1 MEKKAILLLSL
12 LIILLLN
19 SNPINMSINHVQN
32 SLKISG
38 KSAIKLEIAS
48 AASNHIQ
55 IIGKTIVM
63 NKTFVVNDTDYV
75 EIINSTLDFSNLT
88 TVSTLIENYGTLII
102 NNSHIISN
110 LNQSCAEVISSTG
123 NLSVIKSTFQNKKLL
138 VDFEKRNVTFIKA
151 IYQSTHCINL
161 HDNYFENYTSAVEI
175 WSSNVEKI
183 YNNTFVNCPFGINL
197 INANN
202 TIIEDNTFINSIG
215 NGFSVQ
221 GTNLTI
227 QNNYFF
233 NDRNLLQSRP
243 GLFHDNTKGIQICS
257 SSYVVILNNTIINTA
272 KCLNI
277 GLSDHVVVENNKI
290 STTGPTEGEILADK
304 SEYLIFRNNFL
315 INQWD
320 SIEIYN
326 CRHLL
331 IERNNIING
340 NTAIRVERVD
350 TDGGV
355 DPLNVTIQYNMIT
368 NSGLLNIEH
377 GANVKIMHN
386 LLNKT
391 IFSIRKNTTN
401 VLILNN
407 TLYSTEIYIETSKNV
422 TTTNNTVENLEN
434 LKFCITE
441 SEIVFINFNI
451 LKNATFEITDSK
463 NVQIT
468 NNTIYTCLGTEV
480 FTQHGYNENITIKNN
495 TIIYINEQ
503 QETST
508 GEQPESPISEQ
519 PENTTA
525 EETETPTAPP
535 KNIPY
540 QFLGISSIAGAIT
553 IAIAILLLRKRK

>member
-63 NKTFVVNDTDYV
+63 NKTFVVNNTDYV

-110 LNQSCAEVISSTG
+110 LNQSYAKVISSTG
-123 NLSVIKSTFQNKKLL
+123 NLTVIKSTFQNKKLL
-138 VDFEKRNVTFIKA
+138 VDFEKRNVTCIIA
-151 IYQSTHCINL
+151 IWQSSHWINL
-161 HDNYFENYTSAVEI
+161 HNNYFENYTSAVEI
-175 WSSNVEKI
+175 WSSNIEKI
-183 YNNTFVNCPFGINL
+183 YNNTFVNCPFGISLFDTN
-197 INANN
+197 NA
-202 TIIEDNTFINSIG
+202 IIENNMFMNSCAVGI
-215 NGFSVQ
+215 SVK
-221 GTNLTI
+221 GERITI
-227 QNNYFF
+227 ENNYIY
-233 NDRNLLQSRP
+233 NNRNLLLTQSD
-243 GLFHDNTKGIQICS
+243 LFGNPTQGIVVQG
-257 SSYVVILNNTIINTA
+257 SSYIHVINNTIINTF
-272 KCLNI
+272 KCIAIFN
-277 GLSDHVVVENNKI
+277 SNNTYVESNEI
-290 STTGPTEGEILADK
+290 DTTGPKEGEIQAQ
-304 SEYLIFRNNFL
+304 SSNYLIFRNN
-315 INQWD
+315 IIKNQWD

-326 CRHLL
+326 SRHLL
-331 IERNNIING
+331 IEQNIIENG

-350 TDGGV
+350 ILDGI
-355 DPLNVTIQYNMIT
+355 DPINITIQYNMIT

-434 LKFCITE
+434 LKFCITK

>member
-19 SNPINMSINHVQN
+19 SNSTNMSINHVQN

-63 NKTFVVNDTDYV
+63 NKTFVVNNTDYV

-110 LNQSCAEVISSTG
+110 LNQSYAEVISSTG
-123 NLSVIKSTFQNKKLL
+123 NLTVIKSTFQNKKLL

-161 HDNYFENYTSAVEI
+161 HNNYFENYTSAVEI
-175 WSSNVEKI
+175 WSSNIEKI
-183 YNNTFVNCPFGINL
+183 HNNTFVNCPFGISLFDTNNATIENNMFMNSCAVGISVKGEL
-197 INANN
+197 I
-202 TIIEDNTFINSIG
+202 TIK
-215 NGFSVQ
+215 
-221 GTNLTI
+221 
-227 QNNYFF
+227 NNYIY
-233 NDRNLLQSRP
+233 NNRNLLLTQSD
-243 GLFHDNTKGIQICS
+243 LFGNPTQGIVIQG
-257 SSYVVILNNTIINTA
+257 SSYIHVINNTIINTF
-272 KCLNI
+272 KCIAIFN
-277 GLSDHVVVENNKI
+277 SNNTYVESNEI
-290 STTGPTEGEILADK
+290 DTTGPKEGEIQAQ
-304 SEYLIFRNNFL
+304 SSNYLIFRNN
-315 INQWD
+315 IIKNQWD

-326 CRHLL
+326 SRHLL

-350 TDGGV
+350 IYGGI
-355 DPLNVTIQYNMIT
+355 DPINVTIQYNMIT
-368 NSGLLNIEH
+368 NSGLLGIEH
-377 GANVKIMHN
+377 GLNVKIKHN
-386 LLNKT
+386 VLNKT
-391 IFSIRKNTTN
+391 NLLIRKNTAN
-401 VLILNN
+401 VLVFNN

-422 TTTNNTVENLEN
+422 TTTNNTVKNLEN
-434 LKFCITE
+434 LKFCVTG
-441 SEIVFINFNI
+441 SETISINFNV
-451 LKNATFEITDSK
+451 LKNVTFEITDSK

-468 NNTIYTCLGTEV
+468 NNTIYTCLGTEL
-480 FTQHGYNENITIKNN
+480 FTQRGYNENITIENN

-508 GEQPESPISEQ
+508 SEQPESSTIEQ
-519 PENTTA
+519 PENTTT
-525 EETETPTAPP
+525 EETETSTILP
-535 KNIPY
+535 KNVPY
-540 QFLGISSIAGAIT
+540 QFLGILSIAGVIT
-553 IAIAILLLRKRK
+553 IAIVVLLLRKRK

>member
-1 MEKKAILLLSL
+1 
-12 LIILLLN
+12 
-19 SNPINMSINHVQN
+19 MSINHVQN

-110 LNQSCAEVISSTG
+110 LNQSYAKVISSTG
-123 NLSVIKSTFQNKKLL
+123 NLTVIKSTFQNKKLL
-138 VDFEKRNVTFIKA
+138 VDFEKRNVTCIIA
-151 IYQSTHCINL
+151 IWQSSHWINL
-161 HDNYFENYTSAVEI
+161 HNNYFENYTSAVEI
-175 WSSNVEKI
+175 WSSNIEKI
-183 YNNTFVNCPFGINL
+183 YNNTFVNCPFGISLFDTN
-197 INANN
+197 NA
-202 TIIEDNTFINSIG
+202 IIENNMFMNSCAVGI
-215 NGFSVQ
+215 SVK
-221 GTNLTI
+221 GERITI
-227 QNNYFF
+227 ENNYIY
-233 NDRNLLQSRP
+233 NNRNLLLTQSD
-243 GLFHDNTKGIQICS
+243 LFGNPTQGIVVQG
-257 SSYVVILNNTIINTA
+257 SSYIHVINNTIINTF
-272 KCLNI
+272 KCIAIFN
-277 GLSDHVVVENNKI
+277 SNNTYVESNEVD
-290 STTGPTEGEILADK
+290 TTGPKEGEIQAQ
-304 SEYLIFRNNFL
+304 SSNYLIFRNN
-315 INQWD
+315 IIKNQWD

-326 CRHLL
+326 SRHLL
-331 IERNNIING
+331 IEQNIIENG

-350 TDGGV
+350 ILDGI
-355 DPLNVTIQYNMIT
+355 DPINITIQYNMIT

-434 LKFCITE
+434 LKFCITK

-480 FTQHGYNENITIKNN
+480 FTQHGYNENIIIKNN

-503 QETST
+503 RETST

-525 EETETPTAPP
+525 EEAGTPTAPP
-535 KNIPY
+535 KNISY
-540 QFLGISSIAGAIT
+540 QFLGISSIAGVIT
-553 IAIAILLLRKRK
+553 IAIVVLLLRKRK

>member
-110 LNQSCAEVISSTG
+110 LNQSYAKVISSTG
-123 NLSVIKSTFQNKKLL
+123 NLTVIKSTFQNKKLL
-138 VDFEKRNVTFIKA
+138 VDFEKRNVTCIIA
-151 IYQSTHCINL
+151 IWQSSHWINL
-161 HDNYFENYTSAVEI
+161 HNNYFENYTSAVEI
-175 WSSNVEKI
+175 WSSNIEKI
-183 YNNTFVNCPFGINL
+183 YNNTFVNCPFGISLFDTN
-197 INANN
+197 NA
-202 TIIEDNTFINSIG
+202 IIENNMFMNSCAVGI
-215 NGFSVQ
+215 SVK
-221 GTNLTI
+221 GERITI
-227 QNNYFF
+227 ENNYIY
-233 NDRNLLQSRP
+233 NNRNLLLTQSD
-243 GLFHDNTKGIQICS
+243 LFGNPTQGIVVQG
-257 SSYVVILNNTIINTA
+257 SSYIHVINNTIINTF
-272 KCLNI
+272 KCIAIFN
-277 GLSDHVVVENNKI
+277 SNNTYVESNEVD
-290 STTGPTEGEILADK
+290 TTGPKEGEIQAQ
-304 SEYLIFRNNFL
+304 SSNYLIFRNN
-315 INQWD
+315 IIKNQWD

-326 CRHLL
+326 SRHLL
-331 IERNNIING
+331 IEQNIIENG

-350 TDGGV
+350 ILDGI
-355 DPLNVTIQYNMIT
+355 DPINITIQYNMIT

-434 LKFCITE
+434 LKFCITK

-480 FTQHGYNENITIKNN
+480 FTQHGYNENIIIKNN

-525 EETETPTAPP
+525 EEAGTPTAPP
-535 KNIPY
+535 KNISY
-540 QFLGISSIAGAIT
+540 QFLGISSIAGVIT
-553 IAIAILLLRKRK
+553 IAIVVLLLRKRK